1 MYLAAREGGPG
12 REGLTPDRATPV
24 RSESGREEIA
34 AVVMLAP
41 GKGVPLSEQIV
52 SAPEAAME
60 IADREVARVE
70 RQDGAAGGR
79 VAWKSAL
86 KA

>member
-1 MYLAAREGGPG
+1 MWEGI
-12 REGLTPDRATPV
+12 TPDHAEPV
-24 RSESGREEIA
+24 GSDSGREEVA

-70 RQDGAAGGR
+70 RKDGAAGGR
-79 VAWKSAL
+79 VARESAL

>member
-1 MYLAAREGGPG
+1 MGS
-12 REGLTPDRATPV
+12 D
-24 RSESGREEIA
+24 SGREEVA